1 MADEKRGVPMPD
13 DIALDPV
20 QSAIWRDLA
29 PEDGN
34 RFTAQ
39 DVPTL
44 RLLCYW
50 HAVAK
55 QAQDAIAKGNG
66 HINIFDRI
74 GTKPYKTD
82 DGRSVPLVRKNPA
95 LGVLKEASAEIRA
108 LSDQLGISPRS
119 RSAAP
124 APAVQAASP
133 HARVLS
139 MVLSDREAKVR
150 KAAGA

>member
-1 MADEKRGVPMPD
+1 MADSKQGVPMPG
-13 DIALDPV
+13 DIAQDPV
-20 QSAIWRDLA
+20 RIAIWRDIA
-29 PEDGN
+29 PEEGN

-55 QAQDAIAKGNG
+55 QAQEAIAKGDG

-95 LGVLKEASAEIRA
+95 LGILKEASAEIRA
-108 LSDQLGISPRS
+108 LSDQLGISPRT
-119 RSAAP
+119 RAAAP
-124 APAVQAASP
+124 AEAHQPRSANG
-133 HARVLS
+133 RILS
-139 MVLSDREAKVR
+139 MVLSDREAKAR

>member
-1 MADEKRGVPMPD
+1 MAGAKRGVSMPE
-13 DIALDPV
+13 DIALDPI
-20 QSAIWRDLA
+20 QSAIWVELA
-29 PEDGN
+29 PEGN
-34 RFTAQ
+34 NGFSAQ

-108 LSDQLGISPRS
+108 LSDQLGISPRARAAEPAAAPT
-119 RSAAP
+119 RSAN
-124 APAVQAASP
+124 
-133 HARVLS
+133 ARILN
-139 MVLSDREAKVR
+139 MVLTDREAKAR

>member
-1 MADEKRGVPMPD
+1 MADGKRGVSMPD

-20 QSAIWRDLA
+20 QSAIWKSLA
-29 PEDGN
+29 PEGGN
-34 RFTAQ
+34 PFAEA

-50 HAVAK
+50 HAVAR
-55 QAQDAIAKGNG
+55 QAQEAIAKGDG
-66 HINIFDRI
+66 HIDIFDRI
-74 GTKPYKTD
+74 GTKPYKAD
-82 DGRSVPLVRKNPA
+82 DGGSVPLVRKNPA

-119 RSAAP
+119 RSAAQSEQRP
-124 APAVQAASP
+124 RSANAK
-133 HARVLS
+133 LLT
-139 MVLSDREAKVR
+139 MVLTDREEKAR

>member
-1 MADEKRGVPMPD
+1 MADSKQGVPMPE
-13 DIALDPV
+13 DIAQDPV
-20 QSAIWRDLA
+20 QSAIWRDIA
-29 PEDGN
+29 PEEGN

-39 DVPTL
+39 EVPTL

-50 HAVAK
+50 HAVAI
-55 QAQDAIAKGNG
+55 QAQEAIAKGNG

-95 LGVLKEASAEIRA
+95 LGILKEASAEIRA
-108 LSDQLGISPRS
+108 LSDQLGISPRT
-119 RSAAP
+119 RAAAP
-124 APAVQAASP
+124 AEAQQPRSANG
-133 HARVLS
+133 RILS
-139 MVLSDREAKVR
+139 MVLSDREAKAR